1 MEDETKNLSG
11 AMGTLNVNAA
21 TFVPNINAVEFV
33 PSFLTRSQTAA
44 ENGQTNTS
52 DFSPSKDT
60 AEPIPENTAMS
71 SETQSLLNPQPAD
84 SWEDEADK
92 DAAADLKSDAIG
104 HESDLNGVGS
114 ELKKKE
120 GTEEGFT
127 YAFDYNWF
135 EKVIIQL

>member
-60 AEPIPENTAMS
+60 
-71 SETQSLLNPQPAD
+71 
-84 SWEDEADK
+84 
-92 DAAADLKSDAIG
+92 
-104 HESDLNGVGS
+104 VGTP
-114 ELKKKE
+114 L
-120 GTEEGFT
+120 
-127 YAFDYNWF
+127 Y
-135 EKVIIQL
+135 VMM